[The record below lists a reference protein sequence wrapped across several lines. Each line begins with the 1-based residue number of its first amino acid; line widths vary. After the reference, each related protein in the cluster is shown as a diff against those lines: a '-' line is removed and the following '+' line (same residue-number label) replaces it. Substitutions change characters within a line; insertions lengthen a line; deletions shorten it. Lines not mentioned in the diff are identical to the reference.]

1 MCVLRIESEVKD
13 CMKQQKLS
21 RLQELL
27 WEMTETS
34 FVSGVNCMV
43 MQGGQEQCYY
53 EAGMRDLAAGLPMT
67 RDTIFRL
74 YSMTKPVTAA
84 AAMILLEEGRIDL
97 YDPVSDYLP
106 GFCDQEVMADGVLIP
121 AKRPVIIQDLLNM
134 TSGLTYPGEGC
145 PSEIRTDQL
154 MDEVITNLS
163 SSHALTTCEIMNRL
177 GKIPLAFQPGEK
189 WHYGM
194 SADVLGAV
202 IEVVSGMRFGDFLR
216 QRIFE
221 PLHMND
227 TGFFV
232 PPEKQARLSKAY
244 QDIGKGL
251 EEFHFPRLGISNDM
265 KTPPAFESGGAGLVS
280 TIDDYAR
287 FAQMLLQRGSL
298 GNVTLLSS
306 RTVDFMANAHLAPA
320 LDAYVWQ
327 WESLSGCTYANLM
340 RIMRDPGAAISIS
353 RQGEFGWDGWMGT
366 YMTIDPADDMIL
378 LLMLQKTDT
387 GTTAYTRKIRN
398 IVFSAL
404 D

>member
-1 MCVLRIESEVKD
+1 MN
-13 CMKQQKLS
+13 QQKLS
-21 RLQELL
+21 RIQELL
-27 WEMTETS
+27 WEMTETN
-34 FVSGVNCMV
+34 FVSGANCMV
-43 MQGGQEQCYY
+43 LQGGEEQCYY

-74 YSMTKPVTAA
+74 YSMSKPVTAA

-106 GFCDQEVMADGVLIP
+106 GFREQNVMTDGALTPV
-121 AKRPVIIQDLLNM
+121 KRPVVIQDLLNM

-145 PSEIRTDQL
+145 PTELHTNQL
-154 MDEVITNLS
+154 MDEVITRLS
-163 SSHALTTCEIMNRL
+163 SPKALTTCEIMNRL
-177 GKIPLAFQPGEK
+177 GTIPLAFQPGEK
-189 WHYGM
+189 WQYGM

-221 PLHMND
+221 PLAMND

-232 PPEKQARLSKAY
+232 PSEKQDRLAKVY
-244 QDIGKGL
+244 QDRGKEL
-251 EEFHFPRLGISNDM
+251 EEFHFPHLGISNDM

-287 FAQMLLQRGSL
+287 FAQMLLHRGRFKN
-298 GNVTLLSS
+298 GTLLSP
-306 RTVDFMANAHLAPA
+306 RTVDFMTQAHLSPA
-320 LDAYVWQ
+320 LDTYVRQ
-327 WESLSGCTYANLM
+327 WESLAGCSYANLM
-340 RIMRDPGAAISIS
+340 RIMKDPGAAISIS
-353 RQGEFGWDGWMGT
+353 RTGEYGWDGWLGA

-378 LLMLQKTDT
+378 LLMYQKTDT

-398 IVFSAL
+398 VVFSAL

>member
-1 MCVLRIESEVKD
+1 MNQK
-13 CMKQQKLS
+13 KLS
-21 RLQELL
+21 RIQELL
-27 WEMTETS
+27 WTMTES
-34 FVSGVNCMV
+34 GFVSGANCMV
-43 MQGGQEQCYY
+43 LQGGEEQCYY

-106 GFCDQEVMADGVLIP
+106 GFRNQKVMTDGMLTSL
-121 AKRPVIIQDLLNM
+121 KRPVVIQDLLNM

-145 PSEIRTDQL
+145 PTELHTNQL
-154 MDEVITNLS
+154 MDEVITRLS
-163 SSHALTTCEIMNRL
+163 SPQALTTLEIMNRL
-177 GKIPLAFQPGEK
+177 GTIPLAFQPGEK
-189 WHYGM
+189 WQYGM

-216 QRIFE
+216 QRIFD
-221 PLHMND
+221 PLAMND

-232 PPEKQARLSKAY
+232 PAKKQDRLAKVY
-244 QDIGKGL
+244 QDQGKGL
-251 EEFHFPRLGISNDM
+251 EEFHFPHLGISNDM

-287 FAQMLLQRGSL
+287 FAQMLLQKGSL
-298 GNVTLLSS
+298 GNVSLLSPQ
-306 RTVDFMANAHLAPA
+306 TVDFMSQAHLAPS
-320 LDAYVWQ
+320 LDAYVRQ
-327 WESLSGCTYANLM
+327 WESLSGCSYANLM
-340 RIMRDPGAAISIS
+340 RIMKDPGAAISLS
-353 RQGEFGWDGWMGT
+353 RPGEFGWDGWLGA
-366 YMTIDPADDMIL
+366 YMTVDPADDMIL
-378 LLMLQKTDT
+378 LLMHQKTDT

-398 IVFSAL
+398 VVFSAL

>member
-1 MCVLRIESEVKD
+1 MN
-13 CMKQQKLS
+13 QQKLS
-21 RLQELL
+21 RIQELL
-27 WEMTETS
+27 WEMTETN
-34 FVSGVNCMV
+34 FVSGANCMV
-43 MQGGQEQCYY
+43 LQGGEEQCYY

-74 YSMTKPVTAA
+74 YSMSKPVTAA

-106 GFCDQEVMADGVLIP
+106 GFREQNVMTDGMLTPV
-121 AKRPVIIQDLLNM
+121 KRPVVIQDLLNM

-145 PSEIRTDQL
+145 PTELHTNQL
-154 MDEVITNLS
+154 MDEVITRLS
-163 SSHALTTCEIMNRL
+163 SPKALTTCEIMNRL
-177 GKIPLAFQPGEK
+177 GTIPLAFQPGEK
-189 WHYGM
+189 WQYGM

-221 PLHMND
+221 PLAMND

-232 PPEKQARLSKAY
+232 PSEKQDRLAKVY
-244 QDIGKGL
+244 QDRGKEL
-251 EEFHFPRLGISNDM
+251 EEFHFPHLGISNDM

-287 FAQMLLQRGSL
+287 FAQMLLHRGRFKN
-298 GNVTLLSS
+298 GTLLSP
-306 RTVDFMANAHLAPA
+306 RTVDFMTQAHLSPA
-320 LDAYVWQ
+320 LDTYVRQ
-327 WESLSGCTYANLM
+327 WESLAGCSYANLM
-340 RIMRDPGAAISIS
+340 RIMKDPGAAISIS
-353 RQGEFGWDGWMGT
+353 RTGEYGWDGWLGA

-378 LLMLQKTDT
+378 LLMYQKTDT

-398 IVFSAL
+398 VVFSAL

>member
-1 MCVLRIESEVKD
+1 MNRK
-13 CMKQQKLS
+13 KLS
-21 RLQELL
+21 RIQELL
-27 WEMTETS
+27 WTMTES
-34 FVSGVNCMV
+34 GFVSGANCMV
-43 MQGGQEQCYY
+43 WQGGQEQCYY

-84 AAMILLEEGRIDL
+84 AAMILLEEGKIDL

-106 GFCDQEVMADGVLIP
+106 GFRDQKVMANGVLTP
-121 AKRPVIIQDLLNM
+121 VKRPVVIRDLLNM

-145 PSEIRTDQL
+145 PTEFHTNQL
-154 MDEVITNLS
+154 MEEVITRMASPQALS
-163 SSHALTTCEIMNRL
+163 TCEIMNRL

-189 WHYGM
+189 WQYGM

-221 PLHMND
+221 PLSMND

-232 PPEKQARLSKAY
+232 PREKQDRLAKVY
-244 QDIGKGL
+244 QDNGTGL
-251 EEFHFPRLGISNDM
+251 EEFHFPHLGISNIM
-265 KTPPAFESGGAGLVS
+265 KMPPAFESGGAGLVS

-287 FAQMLLQRGSL
+287 FAQMLLQKGSL
-298 GNVTLLSS
+298 GNATLLSPQ
-306 RTVDFMANAHLAPA
+306 TVDFMSHAHLSPA
-320 LDAYVWQ
+320 LDPYVWQ
-327 WESLSGCTYANLM
+327 WESLSGCSYANFM
-340 RIMRDPGAAISIS
+340 RIMKDPGAAISIS
-353 RQGEFGWDGWMGT
+353 RAGEFGWDGWLGA
-366 YMTIDPADDMIL
+366 YMTVDPADDMTF
-378 LLMLQKTDT
+378 LLMYQKTDT

-398 IVFSAL
+398 VVFSAL

>member
-1 MCVLRIESEVKD
+1 MN
-13 CMKQQKLS
+13 QQKLS
-21 RLQELL
+21 RIQELL
-27 WEMTETS
+27 WEMTETN
-34 FVSGVNCMV
+34 FVSGANCMV
-43 MQGGQEQCYY
+43 LQGGEEQCYY

-74 YSMTKPVTAA
+74 YSMSKPVTAA

-106 GFCDQEVMADGVLIP
+106 GFREQNVMTDGMLTPV
-121 AKRPVIIQDLLNM
+121 KRPVVIQDLLNM

-145 PSEIRTDQL
+145 PTELHTNQL
-154 MDEVITNLS
+154 MDEVITRLS
-163 SSHALTTCEIMNRL
+163 SPKALTTCEIMNRL
-177 GKIPLAFQPGEK
+177 GTIPLAFQPGEK
-189 WHYGM
+189 WQYGM

-216 QRIFE
+216 QRIFG
-221 PLHMND
+221 PLAMND

-232 PPEKQARLSKAY
+232 PSEKQDRLAKVY
-244 QDIGKGL
+244 QDRGKEL
-251 EEFHFPRLGISNDM
+251 EEFHFPHLGISNDM

-287 FAQMLLQRGSL
+287 FAQMLLHRGRFKN
-298 GNVTLLSS
+298 GTLLSP
-306 RTVDFMANAHLAPA
+306 RTVDFMTQAHLSPA
-320 LDAYVWQ
+320 LDTYVRQ
-327 WESLSGCTYANLM
+327 WESLAGCSYANLM
-340 RIMRDPGAAISIS
+340 RIMKDPGAAISIS
-353 RQGEFGWDGWMGT
+353 RTGEYGWDGWLGA

-378 LLMLQKTDT
+378 LLMYQKTDT

-398 IVFSAL
+398 VVFSAL

>member
-1 MCVLRIESEVKD
+1 MNRK
-13 CMKQQKLS
+13 KLS
-21 RLQELL
+21 RIQELL
-27 WEMTETS
+27 WTMTES
-34 FVSGVNCMV
+34 GFVSGANCMV
-43 MQGGQEQCYY
+43 WQGGQEQCYY

-84 AAMILLEEGRIDL
+84 AAMILLEEGKIDL

-106 GFCDQEVMADGVLIP
+106 GFRDQKVMANGVLTP
-121 AKRPVIIQDLLNM
+121 VKRPVVIRDLLNM

-145 PSEIRTDQL
+145 PTEFHTNQL
-154 MDEVITNLS
+154 MEEVITRMAS
-163 SSHALTTCEIMNRL
+163 PQALTTCEIMNRL

-189 WHYGM
+189 WQYGM

-221 PLHMND
+221 PLSMND

-232 PPEKQARLSKAY
+232 PRETQDRLAKVY
-244 QDIGKGL
+244 QDNGTGL
-251 EEFHFPRLGISNDM
+251 EEFHFPHLGISNTM
-265 KTPPAFESGGAGLVS
+265 KMPPAFESGGAGLVS

-287 FAQMLLQRGSL
+287 FAQMLLQKGSL
-298 GNVTLLSS
+298 GNATLLSPQ
-306 RTVDFMANAHLAPA
+306 TVDFMSHAHLSPA
-320 LDAYVWQ
+320 LDPYVWQ
-327 WESLSGCTYANLM
+327 WESLAGCSYANLM

-353 RQGEFGWDGWMGT
+353 RAGEFGWDGWLGA
-366 YMTIDPADDMIL
+366 YMTVDPADDMTF
-378 LLMLQKTDT
+378 LLMYQKTDT

-398 IVFSAL
+398 VVFSAL